1 MELKEATAAKHKEAE
16 RKHFNVLMFNG
27 KLTVPQYALYLK
39 SQYAIFSAI
48 EDNHTLPHPDLN
60 RKQAVKDDLNSLGL
74 EYEYLYNT
82 PDEKT
87 KLYAEYL
94 KTLSYEEVLPHI
106 YLNYLAIMFGGQMMK
121 KNTPGDG
128 NMYEFEN
135 MMECAGSI
143 RAIQKDEWA
152 GEVNKGFDFMI
163 EIFKELENELLQTE
177 G

>member
-121 KNTPGDG
+121 AKTPGTG
-128 NMYEFEN
+128 KMYDFN
-135 MMECAGSI
+135 DMNAAAGAV
-143 RAIQKDEWA
+143 RAVQSDDWA
-152 GEVNKGFDFMI
+152 DEVNKGFDFMI
-163 EIFKELENELLQTE
+163 AIFDELYKLIK
-177 G
+177 

>member
-1 MELKEATAAKHKEAE
+1 MGLKEATAAKHKEAE
-16 RKHFNVLMFNG
+16 RKNFNMLMFGG
-27 KLTVPQYALYLK
+27 KLTLPQYALYLK

-121 KNTPGDG
+121 AKTPGTG
-128 NMYEFEN
+128 KMYDFN
-135 MMECAGSI
+135 DMNAAAGAV
-143 RAIQKDEWA
+143 RAVQSDDWA
-152 GEVNKGFDFMI
+152 DEVNKGFDFMI
-163 EIFKELENELLQTE
+163 AIFDELYKLIK
-177 G
+177 

>member
-121 KNTPGDG
+121 AKTPGTG
-128 NMYEFEN
+128 KMYDFN
-135 MMECAGSI
+135 DMNAAAGAV
-143 RAIQKDEWA
+143 RAVQSDDWA
-152 GEVNKGFDFMI
+152 DEVNKGFDFMI
-163 EIFKELENELLQTE
+163 AIFDKLYKLIK
-177 G
+177 

>member
-1 MELKEATAAKHKEAE
+1 MGLREATAVKHKEAE
-16 RKHFNVLMFNG
+16 RKNFNVLMFNG
-27 KLTVPQYALYLK
+27 KLTAPQYILYLK

-48 EDNHTLPHPDLN
+48 EDNHTLPHSDLN

-74 EYEYLYNT
+74 EYEYQYKT

-121 KNTPGDG
+121 AKTPGSG
-128 NMYEFEN
+128 KMYDFN
-135 MMECAGSI
+135 DMNSAAASI
-143 RAIQKDEWA
+143 RAVQSDDWA
-152 GEVNKGFDFMI
+152 DEVNKGFDFMI
-163 EIFKELENELLQTE
+163 SIFDELYKLIK
-177 G
+177 

>member
-1 MELKEATAAKHKEAE
+1 MELKEATAVKHKEAE
-16 RKHFNVLMFNG
+16 RKNFNVLMFNG

-121 KNTPGDG
+121 AKTPGTG
-128 NMYEFEN
+128 KMYDFN
-135 MMECAGSI
+135 DMNAAAGAV
-143 RAIQKDEWA
+143 RAVQSDDWA
-152 GEVNKGFDFMI
+152 DEVNKGFDFMI
-163 EIFKELENELLQTE
+163 AIFDELYKLIK
-177 G
+177 